1 MMVPKARLAHAR
13 PVIDRY
19 SGRSRLR
26 PVADRLAALDYAVF
40 LPDIYYR
47 SGGYA
52 PFEVATVFSDPAELE
67 RLTSLAASVSPEMIV
82 RDAGRVPRVPRGP
95 PEVSGTGVGATGYC
109 IGG

>member
-1 MMVPKARLAHAR
+1 MMAPKARLAHAR

-82 RDAGRVPRVPRGP
+82 RDAGAFLGFLAGRLRYLGPVWGP
-95 PEVSGTGVGATGYC
+95 PGTA
-109 IGG
+109 